1 LIILSIETSCDETAV
16 AILKGYK
23 KSGNFKILS
32 NVVSSQIKVHAEW
45 GGVVP
50 SLAAREHLKNIIP
63 VFEKALAEANTNLRD
78 IDLVAVTHGP
88 GLIPAL
94 LIGASAARS
103 LAYIIRKPLL
113 GIHHIE
119 GHIFAGYIDKK
130 GEGNT
135 AKYEFPI
142 LALVTSGGHTQ
153 LILIS
158 KFLDY
163 KVVGQTRDDA
173 VGEAFDKIAKILG
186 LGYPGGP
193 AISRQASKWN
203 FQFPISNFQKI
214 FNFQSKNS
222 KKIQRDESGMPK
234 NIFPRPMLNSGDFDF
249 SFSGLKTAVLYF
261 YEKTKKEI
269 KDEKDL
275 DTWKDFICFEAQEAI
290 VEVLCKKSL
299 KAVEKYQPKTFILAG
314 GVAAN
319 KKLRENMKE
328 NMEKT
333 DLEFVC
339 PLVEYCGDNA
349 AMIAVAAFA
358 RISNNKKILFSLR
371 NNWKK
376 LETDANL
383 RIEKLS

>member
-1 LIILSIETSCDETAV
+1 MIILSIETSCDETAV

-23 KSGNFKILS
+23 KAGNFKILS
-32 NVVSSQIKVHAEW
+32 NVVSSQVKIHAKW

-50 SLAAREHLKNIIP
+50 NLAAREHLKNIIP
-63 VFEKALAEANTNLRD
+63 VFKKALAEANINLQD

-94 LIGASAARS
+94 LIGTSAARS
-103 LAYIIRKPLL
+103 LSYIIQKPLL

-119 GHIFAGYIDKK
+119 GHIFASYIDKK

-135 AKYEFPI
+135 ARYEFPT
-142 LALVTSGGHTQ
+142 LALVASGGHTQ
-153 LILIS
+153 LMLIS
-158 KFLDY
+158 NFLDY
-163 KVVGQTRDDA
+163 KIIGQTQDDA
-173 VGEAFDKIAKILG
+173 AGEAFDKIAKIMD

-214 FNFQSKNS
+214 FNFQIKNS
-222 KKIQRDESGMPK
+222 KKIQRNKNGMPK
-234 NIFPRPMLNSGDFDF
+234 NIFPRPMLNSDNLDF

-261 YEKTKKEI
+261 YEKIRKEVENE
-269 KDEKDL
+269 DDL
-275 DTWKDFICFEAQEAI
+275 DIWKDFICFESQAAI
-290 VEVLCKKSL
+290 VEVLRKKSL
-299 KAVEKYQPKTFILAG
+299 KAIEKYQPKTFILAG

-319 KKLRENMKE
+319 EKLRRDLKKDIERM
-328 NMEKT
+328 

-339 PLVEYCGDNA
+339 PLLEYCGDNA
-349 AMIAVAAFA
+349 AMIAVAAFT
-358 RISNNKKILFSLR
+358 RITDSKKDLSSLED
-371 NNWKK
+371 NWKK

-383 RIEKLS
+383 ELRG

>member
-1 LIILSIETSCDETAV
+1 V
-16 AILKGYK
+16 
-23 KSGNFKILS
+23 
-32 NVVSSQIKVHAEW
+32 
-45 GGVVP
+45 
-50 SLAAREHLKNIIP
+50 
-63 VFEKALAEANTNLRD
+63 
-78 IDLVAVTHGP
+78 
-88 GLIPAL
+88 
-94 LIGASAARS
+94 
-103 LAYIIRKPLL
+103 
-113 GIHHIE
+113 HHIE
-119 GHIFAGYIDKK
+119 GHIFASYIDERGK
-130 GEGNT
+130 GNIG
-135 AKYEFPI
+135 KYEFPI

-153 LILIS
+153 LILINRI
-158 KFLDY
+158 LDY
-163 KVVGQTRDDA
+163 RVVGQTRDDA

-193 AISRQASKWN
+193 IVSGRASKWN

-214 FNFQSKNS
+214 FDFQSKNS

>member
-23 KSGNFKILS
+23 KTGNFKILS
-32 NVVSSQIKVHAEW
+32 NVVSSQVKIHAKW

-50 SLAAREHLKNIIP
+50 NLAAREHLKNIIP
-63 VFEKALAEANTNLRD
+63 VFKKALAEANINLRD

-94 LIGASAARS
+94 LIGTNAARS
-103 LAYIIRKPLL
+103 LSYIIQKPLL

-119 GHIFAGYIDKK
+119 GHIFASYIDKK

-135 AKYEFPI
+135 ARYEFPI
-142 LALVTSGGHTQ
+142 LALVASGGHTQ
-153 LILIS
+153 LISIS

-163 KVVGQTRDDA
+163 KIIGQTQDDA
-173 VGEAFDKIAKILG
+173 AGEAFDKIAKIMD

-214 FNFQSKNS
+214 FNFQIKNS
-222 KKIQRDESGMPK
+222 RKIQRNKNGMPK
-234 NIFPRPMLNSGDFDF
+234 NIFPRPMLNSGDLNF

-261 YEKTKKEI
+261 YEKIRKEI
-269 KDEKDL
+269 KNEKEL
-275 DTWKDFICFEAQEAI
+275 DIWKDFICFEAQAAI
-290 VEVLCKKSL
+290 VEVLRKKSL
-299 KAVEKYQPKTFILAG
+299 KAIDKYQPKTFILAG

-319 KKLRENMKE
+319 KQLREDLEE
-328 NMEKT
+328 NIKNKLG
-333 DLEFVC
+333 LEFVC
-339 PLVEYCGDNA
+339 PLLEYCGDNA
-349 AMIAVAAFA
+349 SMIAVAAFA
-358 RISNNKKILFSLR
+358 RITDSKKDLSFLKD
-371 NNWKK
+371 NWKK

-383 RIEKLS
+383 ELKG